1 MKHETLQRV
10 TAMQA
15 DIIMMMANLI
25 EGRDGTTGEHVKRA
39 SIYVNMLLNRLVE
52 KGIYKEELDS
62 VTTEYIRNAAP
73 LHDIGKITITDIILQ
88 KPASLT
94 QEEYDIMK
102 HHSAEGGRLIRENMG
117 RLADRCFV
125 EIAANMASYHHE
137 KWNDSGYP
145 DGLKGLQIP
154 LEARIMAVADVFDAL
169 VSKRQYKEK
178 MSLEQAFE
186 ILMEERGIG
195 LEPVLVDTFL
205 ELKDELK
212 DMLPDK
218 IELQH

>member
-1 MKHETLQRV
+1 MERF
-10 TAMQA
+10 
-15 DIIMMMANLI
+15 
-25 EGRDGTTGEHVKRA
+25 R
-39 SIYVNMLLNRLVE
+39 
-52 KGIYKEELDS
+52 
-62 VTTEYIRNAAP
+62 
-73 LHDIGKITITDIILQ
+73 
-88 KPASLT
+88 
-94 QEEYDIMK
+94 
-102 HHSAEGGRLIRENMG
+102 
-117 RLADRCFV
+117 
-125 EIAANMASYHHE
+125 
-137 KWNDSGYP
+137 YP

-195 LEPVLVDTFL
+195 LDPVLVDTFL

>member
-102 HHSAEGGRLIRENMG
+102 HHSAEGGRLIVKIWDGWRTDVLLKL
-117 RLADRCFV
+117 RQ
-125 EIAANMASYHHE
+125 IWHH
-137 KWNDSGYP
+137 
-145 DGLKGLQIP
+145 I
-154 LEARIMAVADVFDAL
+154 IMKNGTV
-169 VSKRQYKEK
+169 
-178 MSLEQAFE
+178 
-186 ILMEERGIG
+186 
-195 LEPVLVDTFL
+195 PVIRMD
-205 ELKDELK
+205 
-212 DMLPDK
+212 
-218 IELQH
+218 

>member
-117 RLADRCFV
+117 RLADRRFV

-137 KWNDSGYP
+137 KWNGSGYP

-154 LEARIMAVADVFDAL
+154 LEARILALVTDFCAMTSDRTYRNKLTVDEAVAEIDQKSGVRYDPEL
-169 VSKRQYKEK
+169 VEIFIQIVKE
-178 MSLEQAFE
+178 SEVE
-186 ILMEERGIG
+186 
-195 LEPVLVDTFL
+195 
-205 ELKDELK
+205 
-212 DMLPDK
+212 
-218 IELQH
+218 

>member
-1 MKHETLQRV
+1 MKHETLQQM

-88 KPASLT
+88 T
-94 QEEYDIMK
+94 IWYI
-102 HHSAEGGRLIRENMG
+102 
-117 RLADRCFV
+117 
-125 EIAANMASYHHE
+125 
-137 KWNDSGYP
+137 SG
-145 DGLKGLQIP
+145 
-154 LEARIMAVADVFDAL
+154 
-169 VSKRQYKEK
+169 
-178 MSLEQAFE
+178 
-186 ILMEERGIG
+186 
-195 LEPVLVDTFL
+195 
-205 ELKDELK
+205 
-212 DMLPDK
+212 
-218 IELQH
+218 